1 MALLKRILYLQALV
15 WAVAGGGLV
24 LFPGLI
30 LHDLFSQ
37 PDYAEYAWVRV
48 VGIQGFVLALVM
60 VMVAH
65 RIDTLWWWSWAFAL
79 AAAGLATVFTLT
91 AAFGPAEPAPA
102 WPWWV
107 FAAVNWAFA
116 LSLAWG
122 LARTGQEKPIV

>member
-65 RIDTLWWWSWAFAL
+65 RIDTLWWW
-79 AAAGLATVFTLT
+79 
-91 AAFGPAEPAPA
+91 
-102 WPWWV
+102 